1 MFTRLRHGWLALT
14 LLPGLLFNS
23 RQRALFREIQAFE
36 QSLPSA
42 LKQPLPDALRQL
54 TPTAG
59 AAPASE
65 SALRNLSDLAVLL
78 DRHSPLGLCLRR
90 SLLRYHFLRRAG
102 VPVVLQFGAKFSRG
116 QPDRDINGHA
126 WLTMNGTAYYEDD
139 ENWRGFTIMFAF
151 PSQK

>member
-1 MFTRLRHGWLALT
+1 MFTRLRHWRLALT

-23 RQRALFREIQAFE
+23 RQRALFREIRVFE

-42 LKQPLPDALRQL
+42 LKQPLPEALRQL
-54 TPTAG
+54 TPPSG
-59 AAPASE
+59 AASASE
-65 SALRNLSDLAVLL
+65 SVLRNLSDLAALL

-116 QPDRDINGHA
+116 RPDRDIHGHA
-126 WLTMNGTAYYEDD
+126 WLTLNNAVYYEDD

-151 PSQK
+151 PSHK